1 MHNTQ
6 DIYNHL
12 FKPEHTSPEDIGL
25 LIGLNLLG
33 PYCAPFILLG
43 SIGYLAKGA
52 FHQLNQQEDLT
63 TSALKTSKE
72 LLLLAGI
79 CYFGVSISIACAIIK
94 IICTILKAAGESI
107 NPPLQTR
114 ILP

>member
-1 MHNTQ
+1 MQYTQ
-6 DIYNHL
+6 EIYNQL
-12 FKPEHTSPEDIGL
+12 FKPEHTAPEDIGL
-25 LIGLNLLG
+25 LIALNLLG

-52 FHQLNQQEDLT
+52 YHQLNKQEDLT
-63 TSALKTSKE
+63 TSTLKTSKE

-107 NPPLQTR
+107 KPPLQAR
-114 ILP
+114 ISP